1 MAAYWQAK
9 EALFAWPELELAVI
23 NADDVQGAKLA
34 SDLLQGRLAAELW
47 TCSSQGRNARLQA
60 RNVKRNVTGLSFD
73 VVEGPHSVH
82 LQTSLMGD
90 YNVDN
95 VLGVI
100 AALRALKYNL
110 FDIVEVCSHLKAVP
124 GRMEKVTGV
133 EGVQLPLTVVDYAH
147 TPDAV
152 TQTLLALKPMT
163 DALGSQL
170 WCVMGCG
177 GDRDASKRP
186 LMAAAAESVAHHLVL
201 TSDNPRS
208 ELPDQILRDMQQG
221 LKEPEKAHQE
231 LDRAKAIFQT
241 VMQAGQRDVILI
253 AGKGHEDT
261 QEIAGVKYPFD
272 DRVHAHHALV
282 KRAHAIQSTGAQA

>member
-1 MAAYWQAK
+1 
-9 EALFAWPELELAVI
+9 LA
-23 NADDVQGAKLA
+23 
-34 SDLLQGRLAAELW
+34 
-47 TCSSQGRNARLQA
+47 
-60 RNVKRNVTGLSFD
+60 FD
-73 VVEGPHSVH
+73 VTEGSESVH

-95 VLGVI
+95 MLGVI

-110 FDIVEVCSHLKAVP
+110 LDIVQICAQLKAVP

-133 EGVQLPLTVVDYAH
+133 EGLELPLTVVDYAH

-152 TQTLLALKPMT
+152 TQTLLALKPLAE
-163 DALGSQL
+163 ALGSEL

-177 GDRDASKRP
+177 GDRDVGKRP

-208 ELPDQILRDMQQG
+208 ELPEQIVQDMRQG
-221 LKEPEKAHQE
+221 LQASDKVQQE
-231 LDRAKAIFQT
+231 LDRGKAISQT
-241 VMQAGQRDVILI
+241 IMQAGQRDVILI

-272 DRVHAHHALV
+272 DRLHAHEALV
-282 KRAHAIQSTGAQA
+282 KRANGVNQMGARS